1 MTSKAKVLTQ
11 SGYDKLAA
19 ELEQLKTSGRKDVAE
34 KIKVARAFGDLSE
47 NSEYDEAKNEQA
59 EIEARIEKIEG
70 ILRTAE
76 VISEADIDTN
86 HVSVGTV
93 VKVHDYEFDEEVEYA
108 IVGSTET
115 DPFAN
120 KISSESPIGA
130 ALLGKTIGEEV
141 NVAVP
146 DGTIKIKVLDIHR

>member
-19 ELEQLKTSGRKDVAE
+19 ELEELKTNGRKDVAE

-93 VKVHDYEFDEEVEYA
+93 VKVHDYEFNEEVEYA

-130 ALLGKTIGEEV
+130 ALLGRSIGEEI

-146 DGTIKIKVLDIHR
+146 DGAIKIKILDIHR

>member
-19 ELEQLKTSGRKDVAE
+19 ELEELKTNGRKDVAE

-130 ALLGKTIGEEV
+130 ALLGRSIGEEV

-146 DGTIKIKVLDIHR
+146 DGAIKIKILDIHR

>member
-11 SGYDKLAA
+11 SGYEKLEA
-19 ELEQLKTSGRKDVAE
+19 ELEELKTKGRKDVAE

-86 HVSVGTV
+86 YVSVGTV
-93 VKVHDYEFDEEVEYA
+93 VKIYDYEYDEEIEYA
-108 IVGSTET
+108 IVGSNEI

-130 ALLGKTIGEEV
+130 ALLGGTIGQEI

-146 DGTIKIKVLDIHR
+146 DGMIKIKILDIHR

>member
-19 ELEQLKTSGRKDVAE
+19 ELEELKTNGRKDVAE

-130 ALLGKTIGEEV
+130 ALLGRSIGEEI

-146 DGTIKIKVLDIHR
+146 DGAIKIKILDIHR